1 MPDLEL
7 AGTRGPQSVFALL
20 HDGRPVL
27 LDLGE
32 AAGLDS
38 GAWGDR
44 VQTVHARYEGTWEL
58 PAIGAVS
65 APTGVLIR
73 PDGYV
78 AWVGE
83 GGADGLEDALGAWF
97 GPATPST
104 TTSRPE
110 GGS

>member
-7 AGTRGPQSVFALL
+7 AGGGGPQRVFPLL
-20 HDGRPVL
+20 HEGRPLL
-27 LDLGE
+27 LDLGDP
-32 AAGLDS
+32 AGLDS
-38 GAWGDR
+38 GPWADR
-44 VQTVHARYEGTWEL
+44 VQTVDARYEGTWEL
-58 PAIGAVS
+58 PAIGTVR

-83 GGADGLEDALGAWF
+83 GDADGLEDALGPWF
-97 GPATPST
+97 GPAAPLT